1 MYVLGWEP
9 PTSALCYPQSS
20 NQNMVS
26 STDSVHPLI
35 QPVHKPYCPAAAT
48 QAISLCTVSV
58 YSCVHLQ
65 AVSVCTAPASLLP
78 LKGSPTA
85 KPPFLPYMEL
95 YLGQASM
102 SFTGEVAWLH
112 SAIWGLYHKILMV
125 KLLEK
130 FWQIFSPREFNL
142 LGRMQD

>member
-1 MYVLGWEP
+1 MCWVGNYP
-9 PTSALCYPQSS
+9 HIPALCYPQSS

-26 STDSVHPLI
+26 APTHPPCAQTILARCC
-35 QPVHKPYCPAAAT
+35 HT
-48 QAISLCTVSV
+48 GSLSV